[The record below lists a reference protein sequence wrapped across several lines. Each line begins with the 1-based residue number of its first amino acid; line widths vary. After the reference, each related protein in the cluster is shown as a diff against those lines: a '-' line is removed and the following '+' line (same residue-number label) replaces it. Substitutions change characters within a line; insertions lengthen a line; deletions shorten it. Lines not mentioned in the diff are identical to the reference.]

1 MPHYEALA
9 SHSTGLRAQ
18 PSKVGAPK
26 RHAKENVKIP
36 KDRSQ
41 LEREVILTHRE
52 QVPVGLQHHIPVQ
65 SPLCRGQAFP
75 LLRSEFDGHVLNG
88 QLLLK

>member
-1 MPHYEALA
+1 MKLLV
-9 SHSTGLRAQ
+9 SDSTGLRAQ
-18 PSKVGAPK
+18 PSKAGAPK
-26 RHAKENVKIP
+26 RHARENVKIP

-52 QVPVGLQHHIPVQ
+52 QVPVGLQHYIPVQ
-65 SPLCRGQAFP
+65 SPLRRGQVFP
-75 LLRSEFDGHVLNG
+75 LLRSEFDGHIFDG